1 VREVTSAPTPGF
13 LVINKLMHRIGW
25 PLVALLCWVP
35 VTACKSTKPKTGPG
49 ADSLASIEVQG
60 HTALEVA
67 RAVSET
73 FKAAGYEA
81 IPLQQNDDLRMQFEK
96 PAGTGQS
103 ILYSDWSFKPIW
115 FRVRIRFIKT
125 DAGSY
130 VVTCNVWRVNERGDP
145 HFEEEHKLS
154 GMKRGP
160 YQDLL
165 DQAKAKLVAPGN

>member
-1 VREVTSAPTPGF
+1 
-13 LVINKLMHRIGW
+13 VINKALHRVGW
-25 PLVALLCWVP
+25 LLAALLCCFL

-67 RAVSET
+67 HAVSET

-81 IPLQQNDDLRMQFEK
+81 IPLPQNDELRMQFEK
-96 PAGTGQS
+96 PAGTSTS
-103 ILYSDWSFKPIW
+103 ILYGDWSFKPIW
-115 FRVRIRFIKT
+115 YRVRIKFIKME
-125 DAGSY
+125 AGSY
-130 VVTCNVWRVNERGDP
+130 VVTCNVWRLNERGSP
-145 HFEEEHKLS
+145 HFEEEHRLS

-165 DQAKAKLVAPGN
+165 EQAKAKLAAPEK

>member
-1 VREVTSAPTPGF
+1 
-13 LVINKLMHRIGW
+13 VINIAFCRVGW
-25 PLVALLCWVP
+25 LVAALLCCFL
-35 VTACKSTKPKTGPG
+35 VTGCKSTKPKTGPG
-49 ADSLASIEVQG
+49 ADSLASTEVQG

-81 IPLQQNDDLRMQFEK
+81 IPLPQNDELRMQFEK
-96 PAGTGQS
+96 PAGTGAS
-103 ILYSDWSFKPIW
+103 ILYSDWSFKEIW
-115 FRVRIRFIKT
+115 YRVRIKFIKT

-130 VVTCNVWRVNERGDP
+130 VVTCNVWRVNERGSA
-145 HFEEEHKLS
+145 HFEEEHRLS

-165 DQAKAKLVAPGN
+165 DQAKAKLAAVEK